1 VGIIGVGNMG
11 EAVLAGLIKAGVS
24 RELISFSVRSP
35 ERKAEVEKKYQVK
48 SASNTAVAK
57 ESDILLLAVKPQ
69 GLDDLLAEIAS
80 EVSPQAV
87 VVSFLAGKKTS
98 VLEAALDSMQS
109 VIRVMPNTPMMFGE
123 GMSIISAGK
132 KVQESDLDYLR
143 EVLLACGKVIEVS
156 EELQDATA
164 ATSGS
169 GPAYFFA
176 FVEAMVS
183 GAVKMGISE
192 KVATELVTQTIIGSA
207 KMLAESGK
215 SASTLRENVT
225 SPKGMTAEAL
235 AVFNEGK
242 LQELVARAMQAAAD
256 RSRELA

>member
-24 RELISFSVRSP
+24 RDLISFSVRSP
-35 ERKAEVEKKYQVK
+35 ERKTEVEKKYQVK
-48 SASNTAVAK
+48 SASNSALAK

-69 GLDDLLAEIAS
+69 GLDELLAEIAS
-80 EVSPQAV
+80 AVNPNAV
-87 VVSFLAGKKTS
+87 VVSFLAGKKTAL
-98 VLEAALDSMQS
+98 LEDALNPKQS

-123 GMSIISAGK
+123 GMSIISSGK
-132 KVQESDLDYLR
+132 NVQESDLEYLR
-143 EVLLACGKVIEVS
+143 RVLLACGKVIEVS
-156 EELQDATA
+156 EDLQNAAA

-183 GAVKMGISE
+183 GAIKMGLSE
-192 KVATELVTQTIIGSA
+192 KVATELVTQTIVGAA

-242 LQELVARAMQAAAD
+242 LQDLVARAMQAAAD

>member
-1 VGIIGVGNMG
+1 MG
-11 EAVLAGLIKAGVS
+11 EAVLAGLIKAGVPQ
-24 RELISFSVRSP
+24 ELICFSVRST
-35 ERKAEVEKKYQVK
+35 ERKIEVEKKYQVK
-48 SASNTAVAK
+48 SASNIALAK

-69 GLDDLLAEIAS
+69 GLDELLTEIAPS
-80 EVSPQAV
+80 VNPSAV
-87 VVSFLAGKKTS
+87 VVSFLAGKRT
-98 VLEAALDSMQS
+98 VLLEAALNPKQS

-132 KVQESDLDYLR
+132 SVKESDLEYLR
-143 EVLLACGKVIEVS
+143 EILLGCGKVIEVS
-156 EELQDATA
+156 EDLQDATA

-176 FVEAMVS
+176 FVEAIVN

-192 KVATELVTQTIIGSA
+192 KVATELVTQTIVGAA

-242 LQELVARAMQAAAD
+242 LQDLVARAMKAAAD
-256 RSRELA
+256 RSHELA

>member
-1 VGIIGVGNMG
+1 
-11 EAVLAGLIKAGVS
+11 
-24 RELISFSVRSP
+24 
-35 ERKAEVEKKYQVK
+35 
-48 SASNTAVAK
+48 
-57 ESDILLLAVKPQ
+57 
-69 GLDDLLAEIAS
+69 
-80 EVSPQAV
+80 
-87 VVSFLAGKKTS
+87 
-98 VLEAALDSMQS
+98 
-109 VIRVMPNTPMMFGE
+109 MPNTPMMFGE
-123 GMSIISAGK
+123 GMSIISSGK
-132 KVQESDLDYLR
+132 NVQESDLEYLR
-143 EVLLACGKVIEVS
+143 RVLLACGKVIEVS
-156 EELQDATA
+156 EDLQNAAA

-183 GAVKMGISE
+183 GAIKMGLSE
-192 KVATELVTQTIIGSA
+192 KVATELVTQTIVGAA

-242 LQELVARAMQAAAD
+242 LQDLVARAMQAAAD